1 VRFTAAAVVLASVF
15 AAAPA
20 FRAFQ
25 LPPPTLDARAAIPY
39 FIESGR
45 SVPGYR
51 DTDRELARFALDAW
65 SRESGGVL
73 KFSEASAIKDALIR
87 FRWVS
92 SGGGTYGETE
102 YVRVNGKPGAI
113 VNVMPDVS
121 LQGEPLAG
129 YATADGLLRDTI
141 VYLTC
146 VHELGHAVGLQ
157 HTHNF
162 DDIMF
167 YFGYGGDVVQ
177 FFMRYRTKLKS
188 RDDIRTYSGLSDDDR
203 RRLHDL
209 YAR

>member
-1 VRFTAAAVVLASVF
+1 MLRFASAAVALGLGLAALQSS
-15 AAAPA
+15 
-20 FRAFQ
+20 
-25 LPPPTLDARAAIPY
+25 PPRLDSNAAIPY
-39 FIESGR
+39 FIENGR

-73 KFSEASAIKDALIR
+73 TFSEAHAATDALIR
-87 FRWVS
+87 VRWVS

-121 LQGEPLAG
+121 LQGEPLATL
-129 YATADGLLRDTI
+129 ATADVLLRDTI

-157 HTHNF
+157 HTRNF

-167 YFGYGGDVVQ
+167 SFGYGGDVVQ
-177 FFMRYRTKLKS
+177 YFMRYRTKTRS
-188 RDDIRTYSGLSDDDR
+188 RDDIRKYSGLSDGDR
-203 RRLHDL
+203 RTLHDL